1 MSGAVQVRSLK
12 GEVSVITV
20 ARDQEW
26 YTTEELARIVK
37 VDPSTIRRWRTAHP
51 RQGPPFVQLSSGVIR
66 YSPADV
72 QEWLSDRRI
81 DPGGSTE

>member
-1 MSGAVQVRSLK
+1 MT
-12 GEVSVITV
+12 VI

-51 RQGPPFVQLSSGVIR
+51 RQGPPFVRLSFGVVR
-66 YSPADV
+66 YSPADI
-72 QEWLSDRRI
+72 EKWLSNRRI
-81 DPGGSTE
+81 DPGDQAG